1 VLHTDLN
8 YQRSRRIK
16 DRRTGLGTSTTT
28 IMRAQTGIMKGFIDT
43 PDTGIITAGGTTIA
57 ATNHNPIKSIA
68 ITRIKSIGTTH
79 MKSMAITQVSNPG
92 IKLIYTADTHTPL
105 TNTILK
111 AIPTEIISN

>member
-1 VLHTDLN
+1 VLHSDLN

-43 PDTGIITAGGTTIA
+43 PDTGIITAGGTTITA
-57 ATNHNPIKSIA
+57 INHSPTEGIA
-68 ITRIKSIGTTH
+68 ITRIKRIGTTH
-79 MKSMAITQVSNPG
+79 MKSMAITLVSDPG
-92 IKLIYTADTHTPL
+92 INLVYTADTHTFL
-105 TNTILK
+105 TNTTLK